1 MDFIHL
7 FNIFIHF
14 VTLCFFSQLLP
25 YPFFAD
31 STVSRVPFLSLANLV
46 PKICIRNLSCSIE
59 GAIPVERGPGV
70 IVLDEAH
77 ERSANTDLLL
87 GLLLG

>member
-14 VTLCFFSQLLP
+14 VTLCFLSQLLP